1 MYLLLDCADQRPY
14 YSSCPFVFYAVL
26 GDLRYF
32 KRSSLHL
39 RISRYPYR
47 PVPDL
52 RSLAL
57 YDSNTPGN
65 SLLTL
70 AGSLLL
76 LFFRRLLF
84 FLAFV

>member
-32 KRSSLHL
+32 KRGSLHL
-39 RISRYPYR
+39 RISRNPYC
-47 PVPDL
+47 PIPDL

-57 YDSNTPGN
+57 YDSN

-70 AGSLLL
+70 DGSLLL
-76 LFFRRLLF
+76 LFFRRLFF
-84 FLAFV
+84 FLFREYSSN